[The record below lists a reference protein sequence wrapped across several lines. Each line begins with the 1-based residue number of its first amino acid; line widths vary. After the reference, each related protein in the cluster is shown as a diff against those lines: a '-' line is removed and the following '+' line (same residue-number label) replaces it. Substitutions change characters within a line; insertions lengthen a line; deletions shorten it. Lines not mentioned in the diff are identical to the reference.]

1 MKTGRSLSEI
11 AAELD
16 RQQKS
21 KRDFIADTRE
31 LELHQVG
38 GDPKSPYSLKVN
50 GHGEFSVTEHT
61 HGQIANRL
69 GIPKPYY
76 DRLKSEAPVLL
87 QENVQHWFREKPERR
102 LIRTLDNGARAFLS
116 DRYRPL
122 DNYDLAQA
130 VLPVLGE
137 ADVKFESVEVTDN
150 RFYIK
155 ALFPKIE
162 REVKRGD
169 VVQSGI
175 VISNSEI
182 GLGALKVEPL
192 VFRLV
197 CLNGLISPDYSQ
209 RKAHLGRA
217 ADEGEAAFELYRDVT
232 LQADDKAF
240 WLKVQDT
247 VRASLNSVQFERI
260 VESLQRSTTREIVV
274 SPVKAVETLAKRYQ
288 LNQSESDGVLAH
300 LIRGADLSQ
309 YGLVNAITR
318 ASQDV
323 PSYDRATELERLGGT
338 VLELPTSSW
347 SEVAEAA

>member
-11 AAELD
+11 AVELD

-21 KRDFIADTRE
+21 KRDFISDTRE
-31 LELHQVG
+31 LKLFVPEPGNSNYKLQ
-38 GDPKSPYSLKVN
+38 VN
-50 GHGEFSVTEHT
+50 GHGEFDVSPHT

-69 GIPKPYY
+69 GIPKTYY
-76 DRLKSEAPVLL
+76 DRMLAESPALL
-87 QENVQHWFREKPERR
+87 QWNVEHWFDNKPERR
-102 LIRTLDNGARAFLS
+102 LVRTLDNGARAFLS

-137 ADVKFESVEVTDN
+137 ADVKFESVEVTDS

-197 CLNGLISPDYSQ
+197 CLNGLISADYSQ

-247 VRASLNSVQFERI
+247 VRGSLNSVQFERI
-260 VESLQRSTTREIVV
+260 VESLQRSTERQIEA
-274 SPVKAVETLAKRYQ
+274 SPVKVVEVLAKRYQ
-288 LNQSESDGVLAH
+288 LNQNENDNVLTH

-323 PSYDRATELERLGGT
+323 ASYDRATELERLGGT
-338 VLELPTSSW
+338 VLELPSNDW
-347 SEVAEAA
+347 SVLSKAA

>member
-1 MKTGRSLSEI
+1 MKAGRSLSEI

-16 RQQKS
+16 RQQNT

-31 LELHQVG
+31 LEVQVA
-38 GDPKSPYSLKVN
+38 DFRYDLKVN
-50 GHGEFSVTEHT
+50 GHGSFALTEHT
-61 HGQIANRL
+61 HGQIAQRL

-76 DRLKSEAPVLL
+76 DRLKNEAPVLL
-87 QENVQHWFREKPERR
+87 QENVHHWFRDQPDRR
-102 LIRTLDNGARAFLS
+102 LVRTLDGNARAFLS

-122 DNYDLAQA
+122 DNYDLANA

-137 ADVKFESVEVTDN
+137 EQVKFESVEVTQS

-155 ALFPKIE
+155 ALFPRIE

-197 CLNGLISPDYSQ
+197 CLNGLIAADYSQ

-217 ADEGEAAFELYRDVT
+217 ADEGEAAFEVYRDVT

-247 VRASLNSVQFERI
+247 VRAALNSVQFEKI
-260 VESLQRSTTREIVV
+260 VESLQRSTSRELEV
-274 SPVKAVETLAKRYQ
+274 SPVKAVEVLGKRFQ
-288 LNQSESDGVLAH
+288 LTQGEQDGVLAH

-309 YGLVNAITR
+309 YGLVNAVTR
-318 ASQDV
+318 TSQDV
-323 PSYDRATELERLGGT
+323 GDYDRATELERLGGK
-338 VLELPTSSW
+338 VLELPQ
-347 SEVAEAA
+347 SEWNIIAHAA